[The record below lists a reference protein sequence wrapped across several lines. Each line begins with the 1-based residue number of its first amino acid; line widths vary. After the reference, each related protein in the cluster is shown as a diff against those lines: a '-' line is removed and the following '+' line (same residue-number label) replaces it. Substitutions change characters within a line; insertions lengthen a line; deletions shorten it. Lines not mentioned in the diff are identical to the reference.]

1 MQIAVREYLLL
12 FGAETF
18 IFQFDVQKY
27 KGPDIW
33 NLNFPFVLYGCDT
46 WSPTVSEKYRL
57 EVFQNR
63 VLRKVFGP
71 MRDKV
76 TGEWGR
82 WHNQT
87 LYYLYSSNFWVIKSR
102 RMRWAGHV
110 ADVGKRRGAYRI
122 LVRRP
127 EGRRPLGRPR
137 LRWWDIKM
145 DLQEVV
151 WGHWLNWSG
160 SW

>member
-1 MQIAVREYLLL
+1 VQIAVREYLLL
-12 FGAETF
+12 FGAESFT
-18 IFQFDVQKY
+18 FQFDVQKY

-82 WHNQT
+82 
-87 LYYLYSSNFWVIKSR
+87 
-102 RMRWAGHV
+102 
-110 ADVGKRRGAYRI
+110 
-122 LVRRP
+122 
-127 EGRRPLGRPR
+127 
-137 LRWWDIKM
+137 
-145 DLQEVV
+145 
-151 WGHWLNWSG
+151 
-160 SW
+160 